1 MRYEIQYRP
10 AHALA
15 TVHLEPNESVRAEA
29 SAMVSMS
36 SNISVETQA
45 RSKAGGGILGSLK
58 RGFLGGESFFTNLYT
73 ARQGGGHVSLAP
85 GLCGDLVSHQLVS
98 GETLMIQGSS
108 YVCAPDSIALD
119 TQFQGFKSL
128 FSGES
133 MFFLK
138 ATGSGPIL
146 MNAFGAVETLD
157 LERELIVDTG
167 HLVAFTSGLSYSV
180 EKAGSGWIA
189 SYLSGEGFVLR
200 LRGQGRVYLQTR
212 NPNEYG
218 RTVGS
223 QLPPRRG

>member
-73 ARQGGGHVSLAP
+73 ARQGAGHVSLAP

-108 YVCAPDSIALD
+108 YVCAPDSITLD
-119 TQFQGFKSL
+119 TQFQGLKSL

-138 ATGSGPIL
+138 ATGAGPIL

-157 LERELIVDTG
+157 VDRELIIDTG

-200 LRGQGRVYLQTR
+200 LRGHGRVYLQTR